1 MSSNLND
8 VSGMC
13 EITAQKLLVTNR
25 IDTSFLDPEKKKLVF
40 NEIINS
46 HFSYLAPENLTT

>member
-8 VSGMC
+8 VLGMC
-13 EITAQKLLVTNR
+13 EITAQKLLVLNKT
-25 IDTSFLDPEKKKLVF
+25 DTSFLDPEKKKLVF
-40 NEIINS
+40 TAIINS

>member
-13 EITAQKLLVTNR
+13 EITAQKLLVLNR
-25 IDTSFLDPEKKKLVF
+25 IDTSLLDPEKKRLVF
-40 NEIINS
+40 NAIINS